1 MSHRNRN
8 RKLLISRAPTKAKS
22 QEPAYSQALN
32 QNKVDRQRSRS
43 RESGRQTVR
52 RLWGM
57 VLRSAARLLGQ
68 IPKFGHVSSYML
80 EVLHWLPIRQR
91 IEYRVASL
99 VWRCQLGLAL
109 TYLIDLCRPVSG
121 SRSSH
126 SLRSS
131 ERGLLS
137 VPFACTTIMQR
148 YACSV
153 VAPTVWNSLPP
164 ALHLLPRTLSD
175 TFYNQLKTVLF
186 DRAGVGSTSE

>member
-1 MSHRNRN
+1 MIDRAFGSRQSH
-8 RKLLISRAPTKAKS
+8 
-22 QEPAYSQALN
+22 
-32 QNKVDRQRSRS
+32 SRS
-43 RESGRQTVR
+43 LSFTWRSSNPCALFHHNSPAGLLPIPLLWLAFCSPGQPKPCSSLCE
-52 RLWGM
+52 RLI
-57 VLRSAARLLGQ
+57 GQ
-68 IPKFGHVSSYML
+68 IPTFGHVSSYML

-91 IEYRVASL
+91 IEYRVASM
-99 VWRCQLGLAL
+99 VWRCQLGLAP

-121 SRSSH
+121 SRSSR

-137 VPFACTTIMQR
+137 VPFARTAIMQSR
-148 YACSV
+148 AYSV

-164 ALHLLPRTLSD
+164 ALRLLPRTLSD